1 MLALPIA
8 LSRAIGVFA
17 PAFSRPVWPPVQ
29 VLRTG
34 AVLAPGQR
42 TVTAMLRMMGRSA
55 APDLQTDHRVLHR
68 AVWAPLT
75 ASRLLLRL
83 LVAGCIPR
91 GVVVLGLGRH
101 QRTPP
106 RRSEQ
111 SQRHLPR
118 SRAVLPRAFWQSQ
131 WPALARLYGAG
142 PSLLGRPRLGAAL
155 ADGLV
160 SRRARLGATGP
171 PSSAFDSTGGAEEAA
186 RRALVACT
194 RGRLGGRQ
202 PFGGSG
208 TA

>member
-17 PAFSRPVWPPVQ
+17 PVFSRPVWPPVQ

-75 ASRLLLRL
+75 ARRLLLRL

-91 GVVVLGLGRH
+91 GVVVLGLDD
-101 QRTPP
+101 PSE
-106 RRSEQ
+106 RRRGAQ
-111 SQRHLPR
+111 SKARGI
-118 SRAVLPRAFWQSQ
+118 SRAPGRSSHAPFGKVSGLRWRACM
-131 WPALARLYGAG
+131 
-142 PSLLGRPRLGAAL
+142 GRAPL
-155 ADGLV
+155 
-160 SRRARLGATGP
+160 SW
-171 PSSAFDSTGGAEEAA
+171 AA
-186 RRALVACT
+186 RVWALPLLTVWCPAE
-194 RGRLGGRQ
+194 RV
-202 PFGGSG
+202 
-208 TA
+208 